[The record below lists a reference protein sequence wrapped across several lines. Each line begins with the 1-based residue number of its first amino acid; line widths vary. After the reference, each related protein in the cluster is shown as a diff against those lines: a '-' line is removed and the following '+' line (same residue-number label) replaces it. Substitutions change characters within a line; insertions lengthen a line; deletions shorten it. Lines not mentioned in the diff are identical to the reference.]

1 MPETLFSTHDCAK
14 LLGIEEHRIT
24 YAQRTRALPE
34 PTFFVAG
41 KRIYTA
47 ADLAD
52 IAKFFG
58 LKPPK
63 LGGEGKANRRTS
75 ERAKEANE

>member
-1 MPETLFSTHDCAK
+1 MPETLYSTHDCAK

-24 YAQRTRALPE
+24 YAQRKGTLPE

-47 ADLAD
+47 DDLAD

-58 LKPPK
+58 IKPPLNEMSK
-63 LGGEGKANRRTS
+63 CARSSAAGR
-75 ERAKEANE
+75 KEAGE

>member
-1 MPETLFSTHDCAK
+1 MPETLYSTHDCAK

-24 YAQRTRALPE
+24 YAQRKGTLPE

-47 ADLAD
+47 DDLAD
-52 IAKFFG
+52 IAEFFG
-58 LKPPK
+58 LKPPLSESGK
-63 LGGEGKANRRTS
+63 TARRKAVGG
-75 ERAKEANE
+75 KEARE